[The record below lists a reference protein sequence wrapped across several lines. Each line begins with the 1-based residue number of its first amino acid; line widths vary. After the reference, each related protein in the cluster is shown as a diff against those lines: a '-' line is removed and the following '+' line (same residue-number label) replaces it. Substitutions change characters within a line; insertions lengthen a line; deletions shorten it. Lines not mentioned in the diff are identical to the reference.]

1 MVKTMYDKKE
11 DVLNVQLKESG
22 YWKSVELP
30 NGIIVD
36 VARDGTIMAI
46 EILNASRV
54 FSGDLKKVIETA
66 VASN

>member
-30 NGIIVD
+30 NGIVVD